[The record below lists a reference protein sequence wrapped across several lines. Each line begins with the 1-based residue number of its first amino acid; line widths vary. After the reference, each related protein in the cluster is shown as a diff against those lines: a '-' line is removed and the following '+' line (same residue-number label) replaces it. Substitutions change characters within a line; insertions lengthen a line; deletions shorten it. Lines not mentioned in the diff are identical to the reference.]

1 MSKRSLE
8 SSSSSS
14 SSSILSYDSDFH
26 TGKSEDTKTKIA
38 ELLEDD
44 EIWKQNGR
52 KGKRPLSHFKMSRL
66 YKQYYARIRAEAD
79 RETLRRR
86 HNKRQKLR
94 IKEGKLPKDY
104 ELTDDCYSTASD
116 DSSVGSFSTGAT
128 AEEKYDL
135 DEQDGEDFYEDNQYV
150 KYSTFNELREDLREI
165 APKLGEGIK
174 AALRDQE
181 GEEEEEEK
189 LPPPPV
195 LKRQKADNT

>member
-14 SSSILSYDSDFH
+14 SSSIASYDTDFH

-38 ELLEDD
+38 ELLKED

-79 RETLRRR
+79 RETIQRR

-94 IKEGKLPKDY
+94 IKAGKLPEDY
-104 ELTDDCYSTASD
+104 ELSDDCYSTASD
-116 DSSVGSFSTGAT
+116 ESSVGSIGTGAT

-135 DEQDGEDFYEDNQYV
+135 DEQDGEDFYEDHKYV

-165 APKLGEGIK
+165 APKFGDSIK
-174 AALRDQE
+174 LAVRD
-181 GEEEEEEK
+181 
-189 LPPPPV
+189 
-195 LKRQKADNT
+195 NN